1 MDNKDGFKCR
11 GTNSEEIPESILHST
26 GISFY
31 KAHTDRKA
39 IAMVAAEKKNLDKDC
54 ICRVPFCV
62 TVEAESLGAKVTVG
76 NDSIGPRFTGGYAFT
91 RLEQLAKM
99 PEMDL
104 TKGRIHEVLQSIR
117 LLRNAG
123 HIVALNVEGP
133 LTILGM
139 LLDGMVLYKGIGKQ
153 RQLVEQALRLVE
165 ERIVKYIEAG
175 IEHGAQIISYADPSG
190 VSEIV
195 GPKIYRELSG
205 KSSCN
210 ILKRLEG
217 KLDGAVIH
225 LCGKTSLSMK
235 EAGLCTV
242 KRLELAESLTYGEAI
257 CRFLNDDNV
266 KILGHNCMKITPL
279 LMHTPV
285 VWQIELL

>member
-1 MDNKDGFKCR
+1 MDNKAGFKC
-11 GTNSEEIPESILHST
+11 GGINSEEIPESIIHST

-31 KAHTDRKA
+31 KAHTDRR
-39 IAMVAAEKKNLDKDC
+39 AMAAVAVQKKELDKDS

-62 TVEAESLGAKVTVG
+62 TVEAEALGAKVVVG
-76 NDSIGPRFTGGYAFT
+76 NDSTGPRFTGGYTFT
-91 RLEQLAKM
+91 SIEQLAEI

-117 LLRNAG
+117 LLRDEG
-123 HIVALNVEGP
+123 HIVALNAEGP

-139 LLDGMVLYKGIGKQ
+139 LLDSMVLYRGISKQ
-153 RQLVEQALRLVE
+153 KQMVKQVLQLVED
-165 ERIVKYIEAG
+165 RIVKYIEAG

-195 GPKIYRELSG
+195 GPKLYRELSG
-205 KSSCN
+205 KSTCN
-210 ILKRLEG
+210 ILKRLEE
-217 KLDGAVIH
+217 KLDGAIIH

-242 KRLELAESLTYGEAI
+242 KRLEFAESLTYGEAI
-257 CRFLNDDNV
+257 CRFLNNDNV